1 MARAILTAGLIVLL
15 NVFVGCNGNKE
26 DIDMS
31 SAKLMLIREKPA
43 PGSVPLFTVT
53 TEQESDIVEQMVA
66 NRQGYRGGL
75 EALKE
80 YYTKE
85 GNNMKL
91 TWVQKELAA
100 LDGMPQYNY
109 IVEASIA
116 GPDLKAT
123 SSLHAANYLYE
134 DGLRLEKKAKE
145 LIVIVDD
152 SKLLQ
157 ALDRYNELIRMYPT
171 SDKIDDAAYRAA
183 DIYEHFH
190 DYTIAVLYYQRAHQW
205 DPQSPYPALYRAAY
219 ILDRR
224 LHRYAEALELY
235 QQAIKKEGL
244 FRGYKEFAEMRIAE
258 ITRGDEEVE

>member
-1 MARAILTAGLIVLL
+1 MARTILTAALIVLL
-15 NVFVGCNGNKE
+15 NVLVGCNSNKK
-26 DIDMS
+26 DVDMS
-31 SAKLMLIREKPA
+31 SAELMLIREKPA

-53 TEQESDIVEQMVA
+53 TEQESDIVEQMA
-66 NRQGYRGGL
+66 ASRQAYRAGL

-80 YYTKE
+80 YYTKQ

-123 SSLHAANYLYE
+123 TSIHAANYLYE
-134 DGLRLEKKAKE
+134 DALRLEKKAKE

-152 SKLLQ
+152 SKMLQ
-157 ALDRYNELIRMYPT
+157 ALDKYNKLIRMYPT
-171 SDKIDDAAYRAA
+171 SDKIDDAAYQAA
-183 DIYEHFH
+183 EIYEHFH

-224 LHRYAEALELY
+224 LRRYAEALELY
-235 QQAIKKEGL
+235 QQAVKTEGL
-244 FRGYKEFAEMRIAE
+244 FRSYKEFAQMRIAE
-258 ITRGDEEVE
+258 ITRGDEEIE